1 MSFVLSLLLFEKVLQ
16 FATHFICYLLSMITQ
31 FEWAWQNPR
40 KSRRLRH
47 VANKTSK
54 EKSIDFCFRV
64 LSAMLNV
71 GPWNRLPLTI
81 RWLKQEYKMEFDV
94 DQLPPMHM
102 PIVYGPLNKRKPKK
116 GNNGGSVEVEV
127 ANNTCY
133 RCVECS
139 KKIKVYNAHFQLNV
153 VNGNR
158 KYFFRYA
165 QKCRLLR
172 YMLFMI
178 SITKCPLS

>member
-1 MSFVLSLLLFEKVLQ
+1 
-16 FATHFICYLLSMITQ
+16 MITQ

-54 EKSIDFCFRV
+54 EKGIDFCFRV

-94 DQLPPMHM
+94 EQLPPIHM

-116 GNNGGSVEVEV
+116 GNNGGSVEVEE
-127 ANNTCY
+127 ANNTSY

-139 KKIKVYNAHFQLNV
+139 KKIKVYNAHFSLHDIV
-153 VNGNR
+153 INGNR
-158 KYFFRYA
+158 RY
-165 QKCRLLR
+165 RLII
-172 YMLFMI
+172 FCA
-178 SITKCPLS
+178 KE